1 MCICVRIRHARVL
14 TCDDCRYAPAH
25 GVVEPHVTVVDVPDL
40 RQHAID
46 VEALHKHP
54 GKRTHVEVV
63 EQDGDH
69 RTHKLQTESHRG
81 TRSEVTRDIHFNH
94 TENH

>member
-1 MCICVRIRHARVL
+1 
-14 TCDDCRYAPAH
+14 
-25 GVVEPHVTVVDVPDL
+25 
-40 RQHAID
+40 

-69 RTHKLQTESHRG
+69 RTHKLQTESRGG
-81 TRSEVTRDIHFNH
+81 TRSEVSRDIHFNH
-94 TENH
+94 IENH